1 MATLDLK
8 DIDDLDPDDVIEP
21 VPLTLPLDR
30 KSLSWLASVA
40 GDSAEE
46 KAEII
51 ASMVR
56 MIVDDDEA
64 AHGSTVH

>member
-1 MATLDLK
+1 MTTLDPA
-8 DIDDLDPDDVIEP
+8 DDEDPDDAIEP

-30 KSLSWLASVA
+30 KSISWLASVA
-40 GDSAEE
+40 GDDEE

-64 AHGSTVH
+64 AHGPTVH

>member
-1 MATLDLK
+1 MALTLIVDN
-8 DIDDLDPDDVIEP
+8 DQDPNDVIEP

-30 KSLSWLASVA
+30 KSLSWLSSMASS
-40 GDSAEE
+40 DEE
-46 KAEII
+46 RAEII

-64 AHGSTVH
+64 AHGETQH